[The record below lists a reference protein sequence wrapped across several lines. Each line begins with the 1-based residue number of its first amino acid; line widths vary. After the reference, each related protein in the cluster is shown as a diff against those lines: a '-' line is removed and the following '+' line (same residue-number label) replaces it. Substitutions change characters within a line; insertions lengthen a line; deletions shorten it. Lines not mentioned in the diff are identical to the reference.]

1 MELIVSA
8 PPFIKK
14 EVSSEKIVLDVA
26 AGLALPAA
34 ASIFLFGIRA
44 LLIIAATV
52 ISAAVTEAAAQRF
65 AGKKITIND
74 GTAVI
79 TGLILALLMPG
90 SVPLW
95 IPPLGAVFAIA
106 IVKQAFGGNGNNIFN
121 PALGG
126 WVFLM
131 LSWSAYTVTMPSIPA
146 TPASFFINPLA
157 VKLVESSPLAVFI
170 GGMYLLVRR
179 DIKWMDPLG
188 FAAVHFLFVLLEGSL
203 HYIFTGMFALFLFF
217 VITDPVT
224 TPITKSG
231 RLLFGAGAGILSIIY
246 SLYGNY
252 EEGLGLAVLLMNAL
266 TPLIDRATRPKPLEV
281 I

>member
-14 EVSSEKIVLDVA
+14 EVSSEKIVLDVI
-26 AGLALPAA
+26 AGLALPAV
-34 ASIFLFGIRA
+34 ASIFLFNTRA
-44 LLIIAATV
+44 FLIIVTTV
-52 ISAAVTEAAAQRF
+52 TSAVVTEAAVQKF
-65 AGKKITIND
+65 ASKKITIND
-74 GTAVI
+74 GTAII

-90 SVPLW
+90 TVPLW

-106 IVKQAFGGNGNNIFN
+106 IIKQAFGGNGNNIFN

-146 TPASFFINPLA
+146 NFANIFINPLA
-157 VKLVESSPLAVFI
+157 IKLVESSPLAVFI

-179 DIKWMDPLG
+179 DIKVMDTLG
-188 FAAVHFLFVLLEGSL
+188 FVLVHLLFVLLEGSL
-203 HYIFTGMFALFLFF
+203 HYISTGMFALFLFF

-231 RLLFGAGAGILSIIY
+231 RLLFGAGAGVLSIIY